1 MLLKKAEAIAY
12 QNNFSMVAIRSGVG
26 VRDYYRKRG
35 YILADEYMRKDIVN
49 YKIIILGIICIYL
62 FLLYVIIS
70 VLH

>member
-49 YKIIILGIICIYL
+49 Y
-62 FLLYVIIS
+62 
-70 VLH
+70 